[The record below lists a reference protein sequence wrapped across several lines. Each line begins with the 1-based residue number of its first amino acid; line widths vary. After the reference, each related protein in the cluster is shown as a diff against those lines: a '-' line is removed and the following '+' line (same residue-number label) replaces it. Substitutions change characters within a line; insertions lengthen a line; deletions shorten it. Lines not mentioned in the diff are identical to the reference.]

1 MVTEEF
7 EVAVVGGGI
16 VGLAVTDALVRR
28 GADVRCLEAARAGH
42 AQSGGLTRVF
52 RHRHDDERLIE
63 LAVEAR
69 RGWRRWENR
78 SGRRLLGSEGCL
90 FVGATAGDAAA
101 LKRHDAP
108 HRFVDEAGQR
118 AALGLVEPVA
128 GAVLLDEHGG
138 AIRSR
143 RTIETLLGWVGDH
156 LVEAEV
162 HGVSVSRGGGV
173 QLQAADGLYRARR
186 VIVCAGASTSRL
198 GAGVGLMLP
207 VSYSLHA
214 RPTFRVREP
223 RDARVACWIDRSGAD
238 GEQVYGAPVGT
249 SGGYVVGLAGED
261 GDMPLAGGVVP
272 PGTDMGE
279 HLRRIAAYVQR
290 RLPGLDPEPESVRL
304 CIATKLREGRD
315 AFAAWQ
321 GDGVTALVGHNLFKF
336 APVLGELLADATQ
349 NDRVPHSLQPAGP
362 PEG

>member
-1 MVTEEF
+1 
-7 EVAVVGGGI
+7 
-16 VGLAVTDALVRR
+16 
-28 GADVRCLEAARAGH
+28 
-42 AQSGGLTRVF
+42 
-52 RHRHDDERLIE
+52 
-63 LAVEAR
+63 
-69 RGWRRWENR
+69 
-78 SGRRLLGSEGCL
+78 
-90 FVGATAGDAAA
+90 
-101 LKRHDAP
+101 
-108 HRFVDEAGQR
+108 
-118 AALGLVEPVA
+118 
-128 GAVLLDEHGG
+128 
-138 AIRSR
+138 
-143 RTIETLLGWVGDH
+143 
-156 LVEAEV
+156 
-162 HGVSVSRGGGV
+162 
-173 QLQAADGLYRARR
+173 
-186 VIVCAGASTSRL
+186 
-198 GAGVGLMLP
+198 MLP

-214 RPTFRVREP
+214 RPTFQVREP

-304 CIATKLREGRD
+304 CIATKLPEGRD